1 MHRGNEMGR
10 LYLISDGPEIV
21 RRRKLV
27 RAGSLV
33 EAWRDLAVAGDF
45 WIGEESKAL
54 LDAAG
59 PPIKP
64 KLWLEG
70 ACVPIY
76 YGPRLSEI
84 ASLPLEESLRARV
97 LSSRGVAVAWITL
110 NQFGERTVYE
120 PKSPADPIFFL
131 RRPGGGTAHIWRL
144 FRTGRE
150 AIAYMREYY
159 GRDPEATEWA
169 QTLPAENLEE
179 LLKHHATLD

>member
-1 MHRGNEMGR
+1 MGR
-10 LYLISDGPEIV
+10 LYLISEGSEIV

-27 RAGSLV
+27 APGGLV
-33 EAWRDLAVAGDF
+33 EAWPDLAVAGDF
-45 WIGEESKAL
+45 WMGEESKAL
-54 LDAAG
+54 LDAVG

-84 ASLPLEESLRARV
+84 ASLPPEESLRARV
-97 LSSRGVAVAWITL
+97 LSARGVAVAWVTL

-120 PKSPADPIFFL
+120 PGSPADPVFFL

-144 FRTGRE
+144 FRTRRE
-150 AIAYMREYY
+150 AIAFMRESY
-159 GRDPEATEWA
+159 GKDPEAIEWA
-169 QTLPAENLEE
+169 QTLPVEHYEE
-179 LLKHHATLD
+179 LLERRATLE